1 MTDLIQQLGAL
12 ILGSTPTMLLFLTTL
27 LAYRLLVYAPLTKV
41 LAERRRR
48 TQGAIEDAAKAIET
62 AQARMTEYE
71 QKLHAARQ
79 AIFHA
84 REERLR
90 ILQTETEKVLAAARL
105 ATQQRLLVAHEEIDK
120 GFAGAEMQISAS
132 IEQLGAAAIARV
144 LTTATTRLEGAR

>member
-1 MTDLIQQLGAL
+1 MTDLTQQLGAL
-12 ILGSTPTMLLFLTTL
+12 ILGSTPTMLLFLATL

-71 QKLHAARQ
+71 QKLYAARQ

-105 ATQQRLLVAHEEIDK
+105 ATQQRVLVAREEIDK
-120 GFAGAEMQISAS
+120 DFAGAEMQISAS
-132 IEQLGAAAIARV
+132 IGQLGAAVIAQIMPSA
-144 LTTATTRLEGAR
+144 TAGLEGAR